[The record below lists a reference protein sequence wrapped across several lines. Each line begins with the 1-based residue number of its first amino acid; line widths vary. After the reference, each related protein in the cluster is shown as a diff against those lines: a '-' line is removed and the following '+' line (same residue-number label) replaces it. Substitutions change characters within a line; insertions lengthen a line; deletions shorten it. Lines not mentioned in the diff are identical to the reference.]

1 MKVIKRAFSYAWH
14 VKFLMVLTIVLVSV
28 LMVVD
33 ILPTRVT
40 QTILDDYVSGI
51 EKPWYEIDHDT
62 KNSVEL
68 DGHYYVQS
76 SLYKQDA
83 TIIQNACVVE
93 IDRSIL
99 FI

>member
-14 VKFLMVLTIVLVSV
+14 VKFLMTLTIVLVSV

-51 EKPWYEIDHDT
+51 EKPWYDHDT

-93 IDRSIL
+93 IDR
-99 FI
+99 